1 MRQFLNSRSARQ
13 APCTKRVGTAQSD
26 RVGLVRYFGLAR
38 CFGLARHFLPRIV
51 HQTKNT
57 IRAAI
62 AKASR

>member
-38 CFGLARHFLPRIV
+38 YFLPRIV

>member
-1 MRQFLNSRSARQ
+1 MRQFLNSLSARQ
-13 APCTKRVGTAQSD
+13 APCIKRVGTAQSD
-26 RVGLVRYFGLAR
+26 RVGLAR

>member
-1 MRQFLNSRSARQ
+1 LMRQSLNSRCAPQ
-13 APCTKRVGTAQSD
+13 ALCIKRVWTAESG
-26 RVGLVRYFGLAR
+26 RVELAR
-38 CFGLARHFLPRIV
+38 YFLPRIV